1 MQPLVTAKS
10 PEDLRRALALLNIRV
25 LPRAQGRTK
34 VQTERFSIAY
44 LLSSLPL
51 EHLEFPFTLEHGD
64 RPDFV
69 LRMPS
74 FTVGIEVTEA
84 VPENLARA
92 SVIRQS
98 GIGKPMHFIKRSRPG
113 EETRS
118 NDSLRAEIKLDMA
131 GEPWV
136 GNEPE
141 REWAEA
147 MLHCSQTKVTT
158 AHKPGFKIHPIN
170 WLLIYDN
177 WPLPG
182 HCHSEAHEFLVAGC
196 DKTDVLAT
204 FQRIFVLDSKYVCE
218 VSETPTLHFVR
229 EPAVGA

>member
-1 MQPLVTAKS
+1 MQPLVVANS
-10 PEDLRRALALLNIRV
+10 AEDLRRELALLDIRV
-25 LPRAQGRTK
+25 LRRAQGRTK
-34 VQTERFSIAY
+34 QQTERFSIAY

-51 EHLEFPFTLEHGD
+51 RYLEFPLALEHGD

-69 LRMPS
+69 LRMP
-74 FTVGIEVTEA
+74 TVTIGIEVTEA

-92 SVIRQS
+92 SVMRQS
-98 GIGKPMHFIKRSRPG
+98 GIGKPVHFIKRARPG
-113 EETRS
+113 EATQS
-118 NDSLRAEIKLDMA
+118 TDSLRAEVELDRA
-131 GEPWV
+131 GGPWV

-141 REWAEA
+141 REWADA
-147 MLHCSQTKVTT
+147 MLHSSESKVAT
-158 AHKPGFKIHPIN
+158 AHKPGFTLYPIN

-182 HCHSEAHEFLVAGC
+182 HDHSEASALLAVAGNNAG
-196 DKTDVLAT
+196 VLAT

-218 VSETPTLHFVR
+218 VSATPALHPVR